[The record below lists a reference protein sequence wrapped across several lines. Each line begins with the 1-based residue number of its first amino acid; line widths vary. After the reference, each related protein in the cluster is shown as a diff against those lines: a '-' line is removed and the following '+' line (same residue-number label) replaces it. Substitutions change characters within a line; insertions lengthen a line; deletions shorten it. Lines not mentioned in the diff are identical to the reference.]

1 MIIINEIKK
10 VHCFGLDAELGEDI
24 EAVVEEDEIDFL
36 CLWQVNV
43 FLWIDLFIGWLF
55 HNCVCSFW
63 QSKGSKN

>member
-1 MIIINEIKK
+1 MIISVKK

-43 FLWIDLFIGWLF
+43 FLWTDFLFMLAVSQL
-55 HNCVCSFW
+55 CVFILTV
-63 QSKGSKN
+63 

>member
-1 MIIINEIKK
+1 MIIINEFNTVKK

-43 FLWIDLFIGWLF
+43 FLWTDFFIYMLAVSQL
-55 HNCVCSFW
+55 CVFILTV
-63 QSKGSKN
+63 